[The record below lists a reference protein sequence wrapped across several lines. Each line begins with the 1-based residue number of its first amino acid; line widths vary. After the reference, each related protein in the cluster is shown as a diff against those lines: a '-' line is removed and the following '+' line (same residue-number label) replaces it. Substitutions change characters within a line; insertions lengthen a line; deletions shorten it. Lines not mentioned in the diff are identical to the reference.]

1 MVHEEVMMSYDI
13 QEIIYIV
20 KIHLRGTEQTRGIAR
35 LDIRTYQANRKDGL
49 SMMPEAVKTMPI
61 RAMRDC
67 HRGRRVSH
75 SYNPSSGV

>member
-20 KIHLRGTEQTRGIAR
+20 KIHLRGTEQTRGRAR

-75 SYNPSSGV
+75 SYNLSSGV